1 MESIS
6 EKDKPEF
13 WKLFGLKIRIDYPFQ
28 QGNGFCTGR
37 KRSAI
42 TKSDSVLLLV
52 RFRTSAVITQLVEYP
67 TRNLECFGS
76 NPSDGFSDTLFAGA
90 DEGERHFGIR

>member
-1 MESIS
+1 MLRAST
-6 EKDKPEF
+6 
-13 WKLFGLKIRIDYPFQ
+13 
-28 QGNGFCTGR
+28 GNSGGQLPTAGR
-37 KRSAI
+37 VSLLSFLASTHQTELSAI

-76 NPSDGFSDTLFAGA
+76 IRLTLSGYAIAGA

>member
-1 MESIS
+1 MLRAST
-6 EKDKPEF
+6 
-13 WKLFGLKIRIDYPFQ
+13 
-28 QGNGFCTGR
+28 GNSGGQLPTAGR
-37 KRSAI
+37 VSLLSFLASTHQTELSAI
-42 TKSDSVLLLV
+42 TKSDSILLLV

-76 NPSDGFSDTLFAGA
+76 NPSDGFPDTLFAGA